1 MVGQR
6 KTKSGFVAM
15 LTVLFIAI
23 AVLVILLA
31 TMDQDEVNDMEGIA
45 VTSNELHREM
55 ERCRTMVINQ
65 LVTEHAITDMTG
77 FWEKK
82 YNGQT
87 PLEMIQQKALDT
99 LVVFKVQERLLE
111 ERNLWPYSHY
121 SELISDL
128 KKTNAAR
135 EKAAREGITIYGP
148 INYTERAFFDYQF
161 GNAIIRLKK
170 QLVEEGTLVVDEEA
184 LLSYFDK
191 LKDTVYQE
199 GELFEDYTRQVRDAY
214 IEHIYATY
222 IKKRVEISL
231 TRIN

>member
-1 MVGQR
+1 MIGQR
-6 KTKSGFVAM
+6 KTRWGFVAM
-15 LTVLFIAI
+15 LTMLFIVI
-23 AVLVILLA
+23 AVLVVLLA
-31 TMDQDEVNDMEGIA
+31 TKDQDEINDIEGMT
-45 VTSNELHREM
+45 VTLDELHREM
-55 ERCRTMVINQ
+55 ERCRTKVINQ

-135 EKAAREGITIYGP
+135 EKAAQEGTTIYGP

-170 QLVEEGTLVVDEEA
+170 LLLEEGTLVIDEKA

-191 LKDTVYQE
+191 LKNTIYQDDE
-199 GELFEDYTRQVRDAY
+199 RFEDYTRQVRDAY
-214 IEHIYATY
+214 IENIYAMY
-222 IKKRVEISL
+222 IKKCVDISL